1 MTEEIIM
8 RIAESQDVE
17 SLRELI
23 HKTIDK
29 CYFFVYPQEAIDYFK
44 DYHNRT
50 NILNDIFEGH
60 CLILAC
66 RQELI
71 GTGTLLGSNARR
83 VFVKPEYQKMGLG
96 KRIMDGLEEKAMENG
111 VRIMDLDASLVAS
124 FLQVSGIQ
132 NTGRGCDS
140 SEKWTKLKILQN
152 GEKLKRLAKLHIG
165 CLFLRSAAA
174 WQNIYAQKLGG
185 EKRSPEKY

>member
-1 MTEEIIM
+1 MAEEIIM

-29 CYFFVYPQEAIDYFK
+29 CYFCVYPQEAIDYFK

-83 VFVKPEYQKMGLG
+83 VFIKPAYQKMGLG
-96 KRIMDGLEEKAMENG
+96 KRIMYGLEEKAVENG
-111 VRIMDLDASLVAS
+111 VRIMDLDASLVAYPFYRS
-124 FLQVSGIQ
+124 LGYKTQAEDVIPVKNGQSLRYYKMVK
-132 NTGRGCDS
+132 N
-140 SEKWTKLKILQN
+140 LKD
-152 GEKLKRLAKLHIG
+152 
-165 CLFLRSAAA
+165 
-174 WQNIYAQKLGG
+174 
-185 EKRSPEKY
+185 